1 MENEGTMNLLEHEI
15 CAIAEKIAVR
25 LVPHIQA
32 IIHKEIRPMVDAVAD
47 LTAESAVVIAD
58 FAALMAEVTTLVNEL
73 ATTPVD
79 NTVAVEAQV
88 ARLKQA
94 SDAAEAFLKG
104 LQPAPPPASP
114 ASPPASPAPASP
126 AA

>member
-1 MENEGTMNLLEHEI
+1 MDLLEHEI
-15 CAIAEKIAVR
+15 DAFAEKIAVR

-32 IIHKEIRPMVDAVAD
+32 LLKKEIRPMVDAVAD
-47 LTAESAVVIAD
+47 LTAEDTVVLAD

-73 ATTPVD
+73 AATPTD
-79 NTVAVEAQV
+79 NTAAVEAQV
-88 ARLKQA
+88 ARLKLA

-126 AA
+126 SA